1 MRVLLRFLLIGVA
14 LYLVIRYLFSIF
26 RPNRSKDGVRG
37 KPRSQRRPID
47 DERITDASFK
57 DISEK

>member
-1 MRVLLRFLLIGVA
+1 VRTLLRFLLIGAV
-14 LYLVIRYLFSIF
+14 LYLAIRYLFRIF
-26 RPNRSKDGVRG
+26 SPKQNKDGVQG
-37 KPRSQRRPID
+37 KPRSRRRPID